1 MQGRISIRGETPW
14 KNNPLAQN
22 LAASARVPVSLAMG
36 VPGVWYIARRTRS
49 RLAGRRVAVGAA
61 GQRRGPPYGQPK
73 LSRGGGVALLRG
85 ARDGEVIDERKRR
98 GARRR
103 LPHHS
108 RPRPNN
114 HTASAVRSCVCLH
127 PLQPAAPRCRCVGG
141 KVPF

>member
-61 GQRRGPPYGQPK
+61 GQRRGPPVRPAKTKTAAAALRWYAAR
-73 LSRGGGVALLRG
+73 RGS
-85 ARDGEVIDERKRR
+85 VIDGRKRP